1 VTKQIQARP
10 VQTGK
15 FRQFS
20 YKKLRPN
27 PQNPRRLFD
36 KEPLKVL
43 EESIRS
49 NGILVPLTVYQD
61 KRTGQ
66 HYILDGERRWRCAE
80 VIEADPN
87 HPRRVPIPANVVA
100 PPSPVANMLWMFNI
114 HNLREQ
120 WELMPTALSLKVIMD
135 QLGETDDKKLAE
147 ITKLSEPNVRRCK
160 ILLSYDAKYPE
171 MMLDV
176 DPNRRIKANFF
187 IELYPVLELYMKL
200 PKARRA
206 GKDRDGLI
214 EHFRTLYEKGK
225 IASVIHF
232 RRILEA
238 YDYIRDDGEVNETKE
253 ERFLETAQRLA
264 SSDKHTIKELF
275 DPLTTEDRSVST
287 AASVCKDFLAKLRG
301 LKLTHVV
308 KRAELRKSL
317 LSVRDFVDKL
327 LVNLEA

>member
-1 VTKQIQARP
+1 MSDEKRTGP
-10 VQTGK
+10 VQTGAFK
-15 FRQFS
+15 QFS
-20 YKKLRPN
+20 YRDLKPN

-36 KEPLKVL
+36 REPLRIL

-66 HYILDGERRWRCAE
+66 YYILDGERRWRCAE
-80 VIEADPN
+80 MIETDPDK
-87 HPRRVPIPANVVA
+87 PRRVPIPANVVA
-100 PPSPVANMLWMFNI
+100 PPTPVANMLWMFNI

-135 QLGETDDKKLAE
+135 QLGQTDEKKLAE

-160 ILLSYDAKYPE
+160 ILLSYHAKYHE

-176 DPNRRIKANFF
+176 DRDRRIKANFF
-187 IELYPVLELYMKL
+187 IELHPVLELYMNL
-200 PKARRA
+200 PKVRRA
-206 GKDRDGLI
+206 NKHRDSLI
-214 EHFRTLYEKGK
+214 QHFLTLYEKGK

-238 YDYIRDDGEVNETKE
+238 YDYIRDDGAVNEAKE

-287 AASVCKDFLAKLRG
+287 AASVCKDFLAKLRS
-301 LKLTHVV
+301 LKLAHVV
-308 KRAELRKSL
+308 KRGELRKSL

-327 LVNLEA
+327 LVDLEA

>member
-1 VTKQIQARP
+1 VSNEKRTEP
-10 VQTGK
+10 VQTGAFK
-15 FRQFS
+15 QFS
-20 YKKLRPN
+20 HGDLKPN

-36 KEPLKVL
+36 EEPLKVL

-61 KRTGQ
+61 KRTRQ

-80 VIEADPN
+80 LIETGPN
-87 HPRRVPIPANVVA
+87 DRRPVPIPANVVA
-100 PPSPVANMLWMFNI
+100 PPTPVANMLWMFNI

-135 QLGETDDKKLAE
+135 ELGQTDDKKLAE

-160 ILLSYDAKYPE
+160 ILLSYAPKYHE

-176 DPNRRIKANFF
+176 DLNRRIKANFF
-187 IELYPVLELYMKL
+187 IELRPVLELYMNL
-200 PKARRA
+200 PKARR
-206 GKDRDGLI
+206 GNKDRDALI
-214 EHFRTLYEKGK
+214 GHFLTLYKEGK

-238 YDYIRDDGEVNETKE
+238 YDYIRDGGEVNETKE
-253 ERFLETAQRLA
+253 ERFLETAQKLA
-264 SSDKHTIKELF
+264 SSDKHTIRELF
-275 DPLTTEDRSVST
+275 DPLTTEGTSVST
-287 AASVCKDFLAKLRG
+287 AASVCKAFLVKMRG
-301 LKLTHVV
+301 LKLAHVL